1 MIDLFTA
8 NDFFSPTF
16 IRTCGGMTLLLLW
29 IKMFYWLRLFNKT
42 RYFIKLIVST
52 LVDIQ
57 RFFLIILVIMMAFI
71 TIFYVI
77 SFNEE
82 DQTKPY
88 INEHTGSKLID
99 SAITVYFITVGEF
112 FTDNYNVGPNSI
124 LLWPLFLVCNFLMA
138 IIFMNMIIAIMGSTY
153 E

>member
-1 MIDLFTA
+1 
-8 NDFFSPTF
+8 
-16 IRTCGGMTLLLLW
+16 
-29 IKMFYWLRLFNKT
+29 
-42 RYFIKLIVST
+42 
-52 LVDIQ
+52 
-57 RFFLIILVIMMAFI
+57 MAFI

-82 DQTKPY
+82 DQSKPY

-153 E
+153 Q